1 MTRIAKTTNS
11 QSALAAPNDLRAV
24 TQGKVLLPADPA
36 YAAARQIWNGAVD
49 HQPALFAVLLRAME
63 LNPEIS
69 NRSRHAARA
78 IFRPWAFKLVGKQRQ
93 KRDLN
98 RARRPDRQR
107 FGLISCIFGLNS
119 FLNIDRSVKQ

>member
-24 TQGKVLLPADPA
+24 MQGKVLLPADPA
-36 YAAARQIWNGAVD
+36 YAAARQSWNGAVD
-49 HQPALFAVLLRAME
+49 HQPALFAVL
-63 LNPEIS
+63 PEIS
-69 NRSRHAARA
+69 NRSRHATRA

-93 KRDLN
+93 KRHLN